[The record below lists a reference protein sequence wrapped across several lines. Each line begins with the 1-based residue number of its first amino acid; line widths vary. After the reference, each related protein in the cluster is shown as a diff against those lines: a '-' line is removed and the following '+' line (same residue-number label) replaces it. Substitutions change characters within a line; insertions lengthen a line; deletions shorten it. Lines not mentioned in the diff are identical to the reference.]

1 MVVRLLQRYAHY
13 YNQQNPALSV
23 FVALCFQAL
32 LLSAFKFASQIF
44 ARLSIVQTS
53 LTLHSAYANIRLKLV
68 WRPINCLFAK
78 RKEISFAA
86 LLLATAYMNTFI
98 SARLA

>member
-1 MVVRLLQRYAHY
+1 MLL
-13 YNQQNPALSV
+13 
-23 FVALCFQAL
+23 F
-32 LLSAFKFASQIF
+32 AFKFASQIF
-44 ARLSIVQTS
+44 STFDIAQVNLALFS
-53 LTLHSAYANIRLKLV
+53 LIENIQLKLV
-68 WRPINCLFAK
+68 LRPISYLFAK